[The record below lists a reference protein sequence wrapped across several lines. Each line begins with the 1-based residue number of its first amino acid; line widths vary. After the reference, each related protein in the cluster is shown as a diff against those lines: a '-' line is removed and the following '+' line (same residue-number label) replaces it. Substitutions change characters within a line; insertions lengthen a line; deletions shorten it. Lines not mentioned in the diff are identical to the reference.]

1 MTACPPKIF
10 TDRYGSVRVSHSG
23 FSGPGT
29 GKHQDRLEDEIAGQI
44 DERIE
49 EPFASALSDSSDE
62 QDTYKESGEM
72 PSFDVVSDFD
82 AHEVVNAVD
91 QANREVNTRFDF
103 KGTGS
108 RYELEGQLITLTT
121 QSDFQLKQ
129 MMDILRQKLTKR
141 GVDIGC
147 IKEEE
152 PELTGSQARQN
163 VLLRK
168 GIETLLA
175 KSLVK
180 TIKGSKLKVQ
190 AAIQGEKLRVSGK
203 KRDDLQSVISLL
215 KDTDV
220 DLPLQYENFRD

>member
-1 MTACPPKIF
+1 
-10 TDRYGSVRVSHSG
+10 
-23 FSGPGT
+23 
-29 GKHQDRLEDEIAGQI
+29 
-44 DERIE
+44 
-49 EPFASALSDSSDE
+49 
-62 QDTYKESGEM
+62 M
-72 PSFDVVSDFD
+72 PSFDVVSNFD
-82 AHEVVNAVD
+82 AHEVSNAVD
-91 QANREVNTRFDF
+91 QANREVHTRFDF

-108 RYELEGQLITLTT
+108 KYELEGQLITLTT

-129 MMDILRQKLTKR
+129 MLDILRQKLSKR

-147 IKEEE
+147 MKEED
-152 PELTGSQARQN
+152 PQITLSQATQV

-180 TIKGSKLKVQ
+180 TIKGRKLKVQ
-190 AAIQGEKLRVSGK
+190 TAIQGDKLRVSGK